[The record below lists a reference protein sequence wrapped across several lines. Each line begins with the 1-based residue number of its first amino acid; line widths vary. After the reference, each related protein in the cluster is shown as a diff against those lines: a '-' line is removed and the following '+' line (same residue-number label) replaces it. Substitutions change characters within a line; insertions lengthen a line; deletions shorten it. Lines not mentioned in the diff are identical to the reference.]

1 MCNLFYILI
10 IYNLNRSLD
19 TWDNTLKGF
28 KCLGMNVGFLR
39 ARISKL
45 DSLSSE
51 SKDVLESKKV
61 ELAEAK
67 EEMRIIEEK
76 VLKVK
81 QVMKNVESEI

>member
-1 MCNLFYILI
+1 
-10 IYNLNRSLD
+10 
-19 TWDNTLKGF
+19 
-28 KCLGMNVGFLR
+28 MNVGFLR

-45 DSLSSE
+45 DSLLSE

-81 QVMKNVESEI
+81 QVMKNVESEIQALTKEEAYFELNFKALAASPW